1 MTPPTR
7 IDMQEATRLTREGRL
22 QDAMAVLQGRRQPA
36 RHDSPAPAQAGVDQ
50 AQTPIDMQP
59 PTPGSD
65 GAWTAAPTASAAK
78 PPAPSPARPAAAGG
92 LAASSLLARLRSMPL
107 AGAPRPGQAAE
118 PTVPEGARF
127 ERRSFGPP
135 GASREYRLYVP
146 ASIASGAT
154 PARVPLVVMLHG
166 CTQSPED
173 FAVGTGM
180 NRLAEQQGFV
190 VAYPAQSSAANSSRC
205 WNWFNAADQQRDRGE
220 PALIAGITREIM
232 QAFPVDPARV
242 YVAGLSAGGAA
253 AAILARTYPDLYA
266 AAGVHSGL
274 ACGAASDVG
283 SAFAA
288 MRHGGTG
295 KPPATTTALFP
306 TIVFHGDK
314 DRTVHPVNG
323 EQVLQQARGGQRLA
337 AQSSR
342 GRASGGGEYSRTV
355 EVDAQG
361 RPLLEH
367 WLLHGAGHAWSGGD
381 AAGSYTDASG
391 PDASAEMLRFFNQH
405 ALASAAAA

>member
-1 MTPPTR
+1 MTPPTH

-22 QDAMAVLQGRRQPA
+22 QDALAVLLGRGRPA
-36 RHDSPAPAQAGVDQ
+36 RQGSAAHTGADP

-59 PTPGSD
+59 PSPGSE
-65 GAWTAAPTASAAK
+65 GAWTPA
-78 PPAPSPARPAAAGG
+78 PPAPPAAPAP
-92 LAASSLLARLRSMPL
+92 ASRTTGRTASGLLARLRSMPL
-107 AGAPRPGQAAE
+107 AGALGPGQAVE
-118 PTVPEGARF
+118 PNVPEGARF
-127 ERRSFGPP
+127 ERRRFGAP
-135 GASREYRLYVP
+135 GAGREYRLYVP
-146 ASIASGAT
+146 ASLAAGA
-154 PARVPLVVMLHG
+154 ARAQVPLVVMLHG

-180 NRLAEQQGFV
+180 NRLAEQQGFL

-205 WNWFNAADQQRDRGE
+205 WNWFSSTDQQRDRGE
-220 PALIAGITREIM
+220 PALIVGITREIM

-253 AAILARTYPDLYA
+253 AVILARTYPDLYA

-274 ACGAASDVG
+274 ACGAASDAG
-283 SAFAA
+283 SALAA

-295 KPPATTTALFP
+295 APSGAATALFP

-337 AQSSR
+337 VQSSQ
-342 GRASGGGEYSRTV
+342 GRASGGGEYTRTV
-355 EVDAQG
+355 EADAQS
-361 RPLLEH
+361 RPQLEH
-367 WLLHGAGHAWSGGD
+367 WVLHGAGHAWSGGD

-391 PDASAEMLRFFNQH
+391 PDASAEMVRFFNQH
-405 ALASAAAA
+405 ALAAAAAS